1 MPSVFARN
9 YRFYRNGNF
18 CKEIYVSNIISR
30 AKVDARAVSLKSP
43 LASLVCLY
51 AKFAAFWHLAAEQNV
66 NGYLFANIDLFFYWL
81 A

>member
-1 MPSVFARN
+1 MASVFARN
-9 YRFYRNGNF
+9 NRFYGNRNF
-18 CKEIYVSNIISR
+18 RKDTYVSNIISG
-30 AKVDARAVSLKSP
+30 AKVDARAV
-43 LASLVCLY
+43 ASLVCLY